1 MKAAAEGKVEEI
13 EELCL
18 AQGTDV
24 RRVNLSKVKSY
35 WVDGCMETS
44 HPPRSFFFENLTFP
58 GNFLKH
64 FNECVTNNY
73 P

>member
-13 EELCL
+13 EELCF
-18 AQGTDV
+18 AHGTDV

-44 HPPRSFFFENLTFP
+44 HLDLFFESITFP